1 MANVGVNVSFNSD
14 SDELARRMN
23 LEAAKAVKYG
33 GLSEEEALKMV
44 TINPAKQLKIDKYV
58 GSLEIG
64 KDADFVLW
72 SGHPLSNY
80 TICEQTWV
88 DGKQYFSLKNDAYY
102 RERDEKLRNDLI
114 QKILVSS
121 ETGSSIMIP
130 DSEDANNY
138 HTCNSDH
145 NNDEGSH

>member
-1 MANVGVNVSFNSD
+1 MPYQKDIRILRGSQRF
-14 SDELARRMN
+14 
-23 LEAAKAVKYG
+23 K
-33 GLSEEEALKMV
+33 
-44 TINPAKQLKIDKYV
+44 
-58 GSLEIG
+58 GSLDKNI
-64 KDADFVLW
+64 
-72 SGHPLSNY
+72 
-80 TICEQTWV
+80 TIPTSLEQTHRMLIETERNAV
-88 DGKQYFSLKNDAYY
+88 LNLNEQYY

-145 NNDEGSH
+145 NHDDEGSHW